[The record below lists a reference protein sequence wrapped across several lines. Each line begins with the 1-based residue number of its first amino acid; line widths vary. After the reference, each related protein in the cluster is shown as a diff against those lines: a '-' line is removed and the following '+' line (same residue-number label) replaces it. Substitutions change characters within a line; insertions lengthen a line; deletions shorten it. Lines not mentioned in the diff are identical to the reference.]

1 MRLTRL
7 TDSCQSEQD
16 AIYSDTGQGT
26 QCLLKRAERRQIDVI
41 DAAAFFT
48 KQMLMCVCTAV
59 KTIRHAG

>member
-26 QCLLKRAERRQIDVI
+26 QFLLKRAERRQIDVI

-48 KQMLMCVCTAV
+48 KQM
-59 KTIRHAG
+59 